1 MDFPW
6 YYWALVVIVQ
16 WGIIALLRTAYRAQ
30 LDLYHSRL
38 ARLEQAAAAAR
49 ATTTDVP
56 DAAFLRQ
63 MEAVFADI
71 ERRQAGEARH
81 AN

>member
-1 MDFPW
+1 MPW
-6 YYWALVVIVQ
+6 YLWAIIVALQ
-16 WGIIALLRTAYRAQ
+16 WAIIAFLRTAYRAQ
-30 LDLYHSRL
+30 LDLYHFRL
-38 ARLEQAAAAAR
+38 ARLQQAAAAAR

-56 DAAFLRQ
+56 DAAFLQQ

-71 ERRQAGEARH
+71 ERRQAWEARH